1 MGTEITILS
10 RHYNALLE
18 RLEEIEK
25 EEGELNTRLAQ
36 CSQLCLDSLRQLR
49 KLITTEGFPDRDTEI
64 YFFKHIKPAIAG
76 RHHYYK
82 RVLLLHLGELKGCW
96 SKERER
102 LSQELELLV
111 KVLNQPQPIW
121 QYYRSGTT
129 ALDAVYFLREYYD
142 WLRMSSSADYYE
154 DFCTSGD
161 GPLAELIS
169 MELLIKHIDMLLYP
183 PVKQQDQGN
192 KNITNPQLTCTATPT
207 NIVELGYA
215 LYACGFFSHGKAS
228 IKEVMNF
235 LSDALKV
242 DLHKYYD
249 TFIQIKERKT
259 SSSKYLDELRAA
271 LLRYIDQSEE

>member
-96 SKERER
+96 SKEKER

-161 GPLAELIS
+161 GPLADLIS
-169 MELLIKHIDMLLYP
+169 MELQMKYIVQLLEAGERVSDLPVTKATQQRVVFTGTQSQFNDVVYLLKAGGIFNHGNVTLKELKEACELAWNFDAKDFYHLGRQNSERKDP
-183 PVKQQDQGN
+183 MRFVKQ
-192 KNITNPQLTCTATPT
+192 L
-207 NIVELGYA
+207 VELFRQLMDNRNY
-215 LYACGFFSHGKAS
+215 
-228 IKEVMNF
+228 
-235 LSDALKV
+235 
-242 DLHKYYD
+242 
-249 TFIQIKERKT
+249 
-259 SSSKYLDELRAA
+259 
-271 LLRYIDQSEE
+271 